1 MATNVS
7 VIEVS
12 PGRVGLEVNSIRP
25 LVEVSVGTS
34 IGNTT
39 ITASNLGGGAG
50 VFLSKVGGDLQFKS
64 LTAGSSIT
72 LTPSGTE
79 IQIDT
84 VGLVNP
90 ATDFNAGT
98 ISSSQAVDSFAYSV
112 AYGARWDLL
121 VNGTSQ
127 KAGTIIATWTEDG
140 ANIDYADYFSPDING
155 STSGISFDVQISGG
169 NVILYATV
177 TSGSWAV
184 SGTRY
189 YIPTNGAGTG
199 PVSNVLAFGK
209 ILIGDATN
217 TAAAQSVTGDVTI
230 SPTGVTTITPLIID
244 NADISATAAIAFS
257 KMASLTADRVAITNG
272 SGVLTTSSIVPGE
285 LGALSGIGGNI
296 QTLLNQKLNLSGGT
310 MTGAL
315 TTQNISVPS
324 PYSISL
330 AAGFTLSYAGLI
342 STGSHSISMNSGTIG
357 TNTGNLVTTSGGWNN
372 GTSTVRFKKVAIGP
386 WNMDTTASVNVAH
399 GITGV
404 GAVTPKILNVAVRI
418 FPDAGI
424 TIHDLSRAG
433 YAQTDLIVGANLT
446 LTRDG
451 AGFFD
456 SALFS
461 GTGFSRGDILIWY
474 EP

>member
-12 PGRVGLEVNSIRP
+12 PGRVGLEVNSTRP

-50 VFLSKVGGDLQFKS
+50 VFSSKVGGDLQFKS

-140 ANIDYADYFSPDING
+140 LNIDYADYFSPDVNG
-155 STSGISFDVQISGG
+155 STSGISFDVQISGP
-169 NVILYATV
+169 NVILYATI

-217 TAAAQSVTGDVTI
+217 TASAQSVTGDVTI

-257 KMASLTADRVAITNG
+257 KMASLTADRVVITNG
-272 SGVLTTSSIVPGE
+272 SGVLTTSSVIPGE

-296 QTLLNQKLNLSGGT
+296 QNLLNQKLNLSGGT

-324 PYSISL
+324 PYSITL

-342 STGSHSISMNSGTIG
+342 STGSHSVSLTNGTLG
-357 TNTGNLVTTSGGWNN
+357 VVNGNVVTQNGGWSN
-372 GTSTVRFKKVAIGP
+372 GTDAIRFKVLNIGD
-386 WNMDTTASVNVAH
+386 WNMDTTGSVSVAH
-399 GITGV
+399 GLTAANLI
-404 GAVTPKILNVAVRI
+404 GAEVLIY
-418 FPDAGI
+418 D
-424 TIHDLSRAG
+424 DLGLGGYSIERAG
-433 YAQTDLIVGANLT
+433 YYNFEYVIGTSIVLSRTAGGA
-446 LTRDG
+446 
-451 AGFFD
+451 FD
-456 SALFS
+456 NTSFDA
-461 GTGFSRGDILIWY
+461 TGYNRGKIIIWY
-474 EP
+474 TV